1 MASFLAYRGEH
12 GDEPLLSRLGSFAF
26 VDSVGVAAY
35 HSLQG
40 NHPTQPPPRVRRVL
54 ECVLTIENPLVNT
67 PEHDTVS
74 VETVCQKVG
83 RDAGERLVLL
93 QAHRLL
99 ATRSWKAALAGQ
111 KGSLAQLLEE
121 DFERVACLPLPV
133 QALLD
138 CPQSVAELRKAG
150 IDGAIYHGSGVSL
163 DTVECRVVGLDQ
175 VRLKGV
181 YLTPDGMSMTRA
193 LSQPCMNV
201 NDLEKVLPWAPSA
214 RRAFPSLR

>member
-26 VDSVGVAAY
+26 VNSVGVAAY

-54 ECVLTIENPLVNT
+54 ECELTIENPLVNT
-67 PEHDTVS
+67 PDQDTVS
-74 VETVCQKVG
+74 VEMVSQKVG
-83 RDAGERLVLL
+83 REAGERLVLL
-93 QAHRLL
+93 HAPQLL
-99 ATRSWKAALAGQ
+99 AMRSWKTALVDHR
-111 KGSLAQLLEE
+111 GSLAQLLEE

-138 CPQSVAELRKAG
+138 CPQSVEELKKAG

-193 LSQPCMNV
+193 LSQPCVDV